1 MLCHLSG
8 SLQGKTQSFD
18 GDRITFGTSEECD
31 VRFDRALD
39 AAVQAIHAEL
49 SVEQGISVLH
59 DRTGKRLLFVNGL
72 GQKEAALRDGDLIQF
87 GEAGPEVRFR
97 LASEGVSMTKPLKT
111 IVADS
116 HDIIVRTP
124 HSRYLSP
131 VYLARHILADIMIHA
146 SPLVRVAAG
155 LIILAPVIF
164 ILWLGVALYRQHQA
178 TIETERQ
185 MAEVVHQLELKQ
197 MTQAELERR
206 VEQERQLAT
215 ESLRRREEQVTVL
228 TAKLKAL
235 EPARESQR
243 EVEAVR
249 QQLNALRQSQSFAEE
264 IISRFGGSVGLLQGG
279 YGFKEKTTGRP
290 LRYQGIDQLG
300 NPYVDKDGNALVTL
314 EGIAPPVLIYFAG
327 TAFLVDR
334 DGTVVTNRHIV
345 RMWETYG
352 PARQAIEAG
361 FEPELILLR
370 LFFPGEETPYLLTEV
385 VVPDQG
391 DIALLRTERVPTRQ
405 SPVMLASEGPPHVGE
420 PIVMLSYP
428 GSIDTLLARAAPSVS
443 QDILNKAGGDVVRLV
458 DELARKQLIRTLA
471 TQGHVSDASP
481 ELIAYE
487 AASAS
492 GSSGAP
498 IFNRAGKVIAVNQA
512 MLQRVG
518 GVHVALPVRFVNELV
533 GQVSQRFPDR
543 P

>member
-1 MLCHLSG
+1 MS
-8 SLQGKTQSFD
+8 
-18 GDRITFGTSEECD
+18 
-31 VRFDRALD
+31 
-39 AAVQAIHAEL
+39 
-49 SVEQGISVLH
+49 
-59 DRTGKRLLFVNGL
+59 
-72 GQKEAALRDGDLIQF
+72 
-87 GEAGPEVRFR
+87 
-97 LASEGVSMTKPLKT
+97 KPLKT

-116 HDIIVRTP
+116 RDIIVRTP
-124 HSRYLSP
+124 HPRYLSP
-131 VYLARHILADIMIHA
+131 LYLARHMLADIMIHA

-155 LIILAPVIF
+155 LIVLVPMILV
-164 ILWLGVALYRQHQA
+164 LWLGTALYRQHQA

-206 VEQERQLAT
+206 VEQERHVAA
-215 ESLRRREEQVTVL
+215 ESRRQTEEQMAAL
-228 TAKLKAL
+228 TAKLKAQ
-235 EPARESQR
+235 ETTRKSQR
-243 EVEAVR
+243 EIEAVR
-249 QQLNALRQSQSFAEE
+249 QQLNAMRQSQSFAEE
-264 IISRFGGSVGLLQGG
+264 IIHRFGGSVGLLQGG

-290 LRYQGIDQLG
+290 LRYQGLDQLG

-334 DGTVVTNRHIV
+334 DGTVVTNRHMV

-361 FEPELILLR
+361 FEPEIILLR

-385 VVPDQG
+385 MVSDQN
-391 DIALLRTERVPTRQ
+391 DIALLRTDRVPTRQ
-405 SPVMLASEGPPHVGE
+405 PPVMLANESPHVGE

-428 GSIDTLLARAAPSVS
+428 GSVDTLLARATPSVS
-443 QDILNKAGGDVVRLV
+443 QDILVRAGGDVVRLV
-458 DELARKQLIRTLA
+458 DEVARKQLIRTLA

-481 ELIAYE
+481 DLVAYE

-512 MLQRVG
+512 MLQRVS
-518 GVHVALPVRFVNELV
+518 GVHVALPVRLVNDLID
-533 GQVSQRFPDR
+533 QVSRRVSNR